1 MKAMGGQGQG
11 SPLGRPEGRRLALA
25 TLGARLPQGMIG
37 ISLLLLLAR
46 EQGIRA
52 AGGVA
57 ACYTLGF
64 GMIVPLSGRLIDRV
78 GVRRVVPVMTLAH
91 TVSVLS
97 LIAAAAQSG
106 YTILCLICAALA
118 GVTGPPL
125 GPAVRALWLQS
136 PEMRRAGLA
145 LDTAFL
151 SLSNILGPV
160 TASALVAVHPSAGL
174 LGVLLLTM
182 TGGYF
187 LLSVPERSPG
197 PDARHGTG
205 GLWGPL
211 HVSAFRRLLTV
222 MLFASSAIT
231 SVAVGLPA
239 LAEINGAGQ
248 VSGLLVGAF
257 SVGGV
262 IGGIA
267 WGRRGPRHS
276 RPHRLSMPLI
286 GLAAAFS
293 LLPLAGDHLAV
304 LLAVAPLAGL
314 PVAIVLAALA
324 MAAADS
330 APAGTAT
337 EAQSWLV
344 TANTAGS
351 AAAAVVVTDLLA
363 RGEPRTA
370 LIVPT
375 VLALMAAGAA
385 LLVRDGGENR
395 AGTGSAVR
403 VPGRDGGVAA
413 AQMVTRSAGRG
424 RVDRRLP
431 RSNLRRGRRSRSEDI

>member
-1 MKAMGGQGQG
+1 MKATGEKPRGYGFL
-11 SPLGRPEGRRLALA
+11 LGRAEGRRLALA
-25 TLGARLPQGMIG
+25 TFGARLPQGMIG
-37 ISLLLLLAR
+37 ISILLLLAR
-46 EQGIRA
+46 EQGIRT

-78 GVRRVVPVMTLAH
+78 GVGRVVPVMTLAH
-91 TVSVLS
+91 TASVLS
-97 LIAAAAQSG
+97 LIAAAVQSR
-106 YTILCLICAALA
+106 YTTLCLICGALA

-136 PEMRRAGLA
+136 PTAEMRRAGLA

-160 TASALVAVHPSAGL
+160 AASALVAIQPSAGL
-174 LGVLLLTM
+174 LGVLAVTI

-187 LLSVPERSPG
+187 LLSVHRHSPELGVRHDADPG
-197 PDARHGTG
+197 SGF
-205 GLWGPL
+205 WGPL
-211 HVSAFRRLLTV
+211 RVSAFRSLLTV

-239 LAEINGAGQ
+239 LAEINGAGR

-267 WGRRGPRHS
+267 WGRRN
-276 RPHRLSMPLI
+276 PHRSRQRRLPMPLL
-286 GLAAAFS
+286 GLAVTLS
-293 LLPLAGDHLAV
+293 LLPLAGDHPAV

-314 PVAIVLAALA
+314 PVAIVLATLA

-351 AAAAVVVTDLLA
+351 AAAALLATDLLA
-363 RGEPRTA
+363 RGETRIA
-370 LIVPT
+370 LLVPT
-375 VLALMAAGAA
+375 VLALLAAGAA
-385 LLVRDGGENR
+385 LMVRDGDENVQEQ
-395 AGTGSAVR
+395 G
-403 VPGRDGGVAA
+403 
-413 AQMVTRSAGRG
+413 
-424 RVDRRLP
+424 
-431 RSNLRRGRRSRSEDI
+431 